1 MDDDEGAAAPGSARG
16 RGASSHVERREQ
28 VAEVCRRI
36 KGGEKLG
43 QILLDDDLPIAGT
56 FQAWVSR
63 SSELSAMYR
72 AAKEEARLG
81 PQTYVS
87 RIYTRELGRE
97 FCDRLTV
104 AEAIEEVCA
113 QEGMPC
119 QNTVYRW
126 CREDAEFAGWYRVAR
141 EIHAHWLFDEAW
153 KIARHG
159 RWDGWRGA
167 KLAIDTIR
175 WRIGFLAPEA
185 YGRGPATEED
195 GKRTWNVQVVKF
207 GDLTP
212 EERAGYPGPAR

>member
-1 MDDDEGAAAPGSARG
+1 MDDQDTGSARG
-16 RGASSHVERREQ
+16 RGASSHVARREQ

-36 KGGEKLG
+36 KAGEKVG
-43 QILLDDDLPIAGT
+43 EILLDDDLPIAGT

-63 SSELSAMYR
+63 SSELSAMYK

-81 PQTYVS
+81 RRAYVS
-87 RIYTRELGRE
+87 RIYTPELGRE
-97 FCDRLTV
+97 FCDRLTR

-113 QEGMPC
+113 QRGMPS

-126 CREDAEFAGWYRVAR
+126 VREDSEFAEWYRIAR

-153 KIARHG
+153 KIARQA

-175 WRIGFLAPEA
+175 WRIAVLAPEA
-185 YGRGPATEED
+185 YGKRAADGEAETRG
-195 GKRTWNVQVVKF
+195 WNVQVVKF
-207 GDLTP
+207 GDLTE
-212 EERAGYPGPAR
+212 EERANYSRP

>member
-1 MDDDEGAAAPGSARG
+1 MDDQDTRPARG
-16 RGASSHVERREQ
+16 RGASSHVARREQ

-36 KGGEKLG
+36 KAGETLG
-43 QILLDDDLPIAGT
+43 RILLSDEDLPAPPT

-81 PQTYVS
+81 RRTYVS
-87 RIYTRELGRE
+87 RIYTPELGRE
-97 FCDRLTV
+97 FCDRLTR

-113 QEGMPC
+113 QKGMPC

-126 CREDAEFAGWYRVAR
+126 VREDPEFAEWYRIAR

-175 WRIGFLAPEA
+175 WRIAYLAPEA
-185 YGRGPATEED
+185 YGKAAAGAEEAAPV
-195 GKRTWNVQVVKF
+195 WNVEVVKF
-207 GDLTP
+207 SPLDHDAQG
-212 EERAGYPGPAR
+212 

>member
-1 MDDDEGAAAPGSARG
+1 MDDKPKRG
-16 RGASSHVERREQ
+16 RGASTLVERREL

-36 KGGEKLG
+36 KGGEALG
-43 QILLDDDLPIAGT
+43 RILLDDDLPIQGT
-56 FQAWVSR
+56 FHAWVSR
-63 SSELSAMYR
+63 SSELSAMYG
-72 AAKEEARLG
+72 AAKAEAALR
-81 PQTYVS
+81 PATYVS

-97 FCDRLTV
+97 FCDRLTL

-126 CREDAEFAGWYRVAR
+126 CREQPEFAEWYRVAR

-185 YGRGPATEED
+185 YGKAVAEDDGRGSF
-195 GKRTWNVQVVKF
+195 NVQVVKF
-207 GDLTP
+207 GELKP
-212 EERAGYPGPAR
+212 GERAGYSR

>member
-1 MDDDEGAAAPGSARG
+1 MDDDEGGSARG

-36 KGGEKLG
+36 KDGEKLG
-43 QILLDDDLPIAGT
+43 VILRDDDLPIAGT

-63 SSELSAMYR
+63 SSELSALYK
-72 AAKEEARLG
+72 AAKAEARLG
-81 PQTYVS
+81 PRRYVS
-87 RIYTRELGRE
+87 RIYTPQLGRE
-97 FCDRLTV
+97 FCDRLTR

-113 QEGMPC
+113 QKGMPC

-126 CREDAEFAGWYRVAR
+126 VREEPEFAEWYRAAR

-175 WRIGFLAPEA
+175 WRIPFLAPEA
-185 YGRGPATEED
+185 YGKAAGEEAAPV
-195 GKRTWNVQVVKF
+195 WNVEVVKF
-207 GDLTP
+207 GRLTA
-212 EERAGYPGPAR
+212 EEQGASR

>member
-1 MDDDEGAAAPGSARG
+1 MDDQKPARG
-16 RGASSHVERREQ
+16 RGASTHVERREL
-28 VAEVCRRI
+28 VAQVCRRI
-36 KGGEKLG
+36 KAGEKLG
-43 QILLDDDLPIAGT
+43 EILAEDDDLPIVGT
-56 FQAWVSR
+56 FHRWVSS
-63 SSELSAMYR
+63 SSELTALYR

-81 PQTYVS
+81 AKAYVS
-87 RIYTRELGRE
+87 RIYSRELGRE
-97 FCDRLTV
+97 FCDRLTR

-126 CREDAEFAGWYRVAR
+126 VREDAEFAGWYRAAR

-175 WRIGFLAPEA
+175 WRIGFLAPDA
-185 YGRGPATEED
+185 YGPKALGEAGEAA
-195 GKRTWNVQVVKF
+195 GGWNVQVVRF

-212 EERAGYPGPAR
+212 EDRAEYPGHGR